1 MSLRDMKQRI
11 RPLFRQER
19 VARNAGLFLECVP
32 ETSNWLDANES
43 AGDLLG
49 GGDREM
55 IARRSR

>member
-1 MSLRDMKQRI
+1 MKQRI